1 MNRSFSEWLST
12 FKDSIADWKYYT
24 DFDKVYKNVNRIKI
38 ELNLLNSLIN
48 SKDIEN
54 DFRSL
59 VKQYPNVL
67 SAVPYLIAKREI
79 DKQSKIQIVT
89 ANGLKEF
96 NFDKP
101 NYSLDEYVE
110 FLDKTGIFDLLSK
123 HIISDLTDY
132 VRGVEVGLDTN
143 ARKNRTGT
151 AMENLVESFL
161 LKYGFKKNSTYFKE
175 MYASDIL
182 HQFGVDVTT
191 VDKKKKANKRFDFVV
206 KTSKCV
212 YGIEVNFYSGGGS
225 KLNETARSFKMIA
238 QESKNIEGFHF
249 IWITDGLGWNSA
261 KNNLEET
268 FNEHSGVY
276 NIHDMQFGEL
286 EKVLK

>member
-1 MNRSFSEWLST
+1 MNRNFSEWLST

-161 LKYGFKKNSTYFKE
+161 LEYGFKKNSTYFKE

-182 HQFGVDVTT
+182 HHFGVDVTT

-206 KTSKCV
+206 KTSRCV
-212 YGIEVNFYSGGGS
+212 YGIEVNFYSGGG
-225 KLNETARSFKMIA
+225 LN
-238 QESKNIEGFHF
+238 
-249 IWITDGLGWNSA
+249 
-261 KNNLEET
+261 
-268 FNEHSGVY
+268 
-276 NIHDMQFGEL
+276 
-286 EKVLK
+286 